1 MRVQGMFRLTSAA
14 SVLIL
19 LLALGASAAG
29 AAPAAPNGG
38 MISGTVSSP
47 GGFPLESGALVKL
60 FEAGTETVRGI
71 ATPETATGTFQF
83 GPLRNGLY
91 VINATD
97 LSGF

>member
-1 MRVQGMFRLTSAA
+1 MRVQRMFRVTAAA

-19 LLALGASAAG
+19 LLSLGASAAG

-38 MISGTVSSP
+38 VISGTVSSP
-47 GGFPLESGALVKL
+47 GGYPLESGTLVKL
-60 FEAGTETVRGI
+60 FEAGAETVRGI
-71 ATPETATGTFQF
+71 ATPEAATGSFQF
-83 GPLRNGLY
+83 GPVRNGLY